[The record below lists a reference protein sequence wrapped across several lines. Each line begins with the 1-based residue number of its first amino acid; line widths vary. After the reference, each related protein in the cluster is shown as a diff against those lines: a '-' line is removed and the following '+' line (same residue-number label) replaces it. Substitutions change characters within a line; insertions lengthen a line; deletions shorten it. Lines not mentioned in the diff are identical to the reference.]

1 MESVVT
7 GQATEQGRAI
17 RSIAIVGGGTAG
29 WMAAS
34 YLARTLSHTGLEITL
49 IDSSE
54 IGTVGV
60 GEATVPAIRDFLATV
75 GLTDAQVLE
84 ATEGT
89 IKLGIH
95 FADWAEPGH
104 RFYHPFGLYGV
115 PARGVPFHQYWLK
128 LRAAGH
134 ELSLA
139 DYCLCTQLAE
149 HGRFLAPPEQSAS
162 DLGVFDFALH
172 FDASKFASVLRDLSL
187 SLGVTHIDGRIE
199 GVDQAP
205 DTGQVS
211 AVRLADG
218 RSVAAD
224 LWIDCSG
231 FRGLLIGEALGVPY
245 IDWRKWL
252 PCDRAIALGCEPV
265 NAYRPVTT
273 STARPAGWQWH
284 IPLQNR
290 IGNGYVYCSDYIDDD
305 GAEAVLRANIEGPT
319 MGEARRI
326 RFTPG
331 HRASFWQGNVVAI
344 GLAGGFLEP
353 LESTSITLIQ
363 SGLERLVRLFPDRDF
378 DPTLSA
384 LFDRQ
389 SRLEFERIRDF
400 LLLHYCLNRR
410 EGEPLWDRMR
420 TMELPEQ
427 LQLKIDAWSAQGELV
442 RYEWETFQDPSW
454 LSMYAGFDL
463 HPRRYNIRADQF
475 DNTELRA
482 TFERMRMAVDDTV
495 RLGVSSGDF
504 ASQLR
509 RR

>member
-1 MESVVT
+1 MVT
-7 GQATEQGRAI
+7 GQATEQGRAV

-34 YLARTLSHTGLEITL
+34 YLARMLGHTNLDITL

-128 LRAAGH
+128 LRAAGFD
-134 ELSLA
+134 LSLA

-149 HGRFLAPPEQSAS
+149 HDRFLSPPDRSVS

-187 SLGVTHIDGRIE
+187 SLGVTHIDGRID
-199 GVDQAP
+199 GVELAP
-205 DTGQVS
+205 DNGQVRS
-211 AVRLADG
+211 VRLSDG

-245 IDWRKWL
+245 IDWRNWL

-265 NAYRPVTT
+265 KSYRPVTT
-273 STARPAGWQWH
+273 STARSAGWQWH
-284 IPLQNR
+284 IPLRHR
-290 IGNGYVYCSDYIDDD
+290 IGNGYVYCSDYISDDE
-305 GAEAVLRANIEGPT
+305 AEAVLRSNIEGPA

-331 HRASFWQGNVVAI
+331 HRASFWRGNVVAI
-344 GLAGGFLEP
+344 GLSGGFLEP

-378 DPTLSA
+378 DPALPA

-410 EGEPLWDRMR
+410 EGEPMWDRMR
-420 TMELPEQ
+420 TMKLPEE
-427 LQLKIDAWSAQGELV
+427 LQLKIDAWRAQGELV

-463 HPRRYNIRADQF
+463 QPHRYNVRADQF
-475 DNTELRA
+475 DTAELRA
-482 TFERMRMAVDDTV
+482 TFDRMRVAVADTV
-495 RLGVSSGDF
+495 RLGVPSKDF
-504 ASQLR
+504 ATQLKR
-509 RR
+509 R

>member
-1 MESVVT
+1 M
-7 GQATEQGRAI
+7 TEQHGEDAI
-17 RSIAIVGGGTAG
+17 RTIAIVGGGTAG

-34 YLARTLSHTGLEITL
+34 YLARTLAHTKITITL

-75 GLTDAQVLE
+75 GLTDAQVLD

-95 FADWAEPGH
+95 FADWAEQGH

-115 PARGVPFHQYWLK
+115 QARGVPFHQYWLK
-128 LRAAGH
+128 LRAAGYD
-134 ELSLA
+134 LSLE

-149 HGRFLAPPEQSAS
+149 QGRFLPPPEQPGSE
-162 DLGVFDFALH
+162 LGVFDFALH

-187 SLGVTHIDGRIE
+187 SLGVAHLDGRIE
-199 GVDQAP
+199 GVEQTPED
-205 DTGQVS
+205 GQVR

-231 FRGLLIGEALGVPY
+231 FRGLLIGEAMAVPY

-265 NAYRPVTT
+265 DAYRPVTT
-273 STARPAGWQWH
+273 STARAAGWQWH
-284 IPLQNR
+284 IPLRHR
-290 IGNGYVYCSDYIDDD
+290 IGNGYVYCSDYISDDE
-305 GAEAVLRANIEGPT
+305 AEAVLRANIEGPAI
-319 MGEARRI
+319 GEARRI

-331 HRASFWQGNVVAI
+331 HRASFWKGNVVAI
-344 GLAGGFLEP
+344 GLASGFLEP

-363 SGLERLVRLFPDRDF
+363 SGLERLVRLFPDRSF
-378 DPTLSA
+378 DPALAA

-389 SRLEFERIRDF
+389 SQLEFERIRDF

-410 EGEPLWDRMR
+410 AGEPLWDRMR
-420 TMELPEQ
+420 TMELPEH
-427 LQLKIDAWSAQGELV
+427 LQRKIDAWRAQGELV

-454 LSMYAGFDL
+454 LSMYAGFGVE
-463 HPRRYNIRADQF
+463 PRRYAVRADQF
-475 DNTELRA
+475 DATELLA
-482 TFERMRMAVDDTV
+482 TFERMRAAIRDTV
-495 RLGVSSGDF
+495 RLGVPAADY
-504 ASQLR
+504 AAALR
-509 RR
+509 RT

>member
-1 MESVVT
+1 MTDSVHERR
-7 GQATEQGRAI
+7 GQGDAI
-17 RSIAIVGGGTAG
+17 RKIAVVGGGTAG

-34 YLARTLSHTGLEITL
+34 YLARTLAHANLEIVL

-75 GLTDAQVLE
+75 GLNDLDVLN

-89 IKLGIH
+89 IKLGIR

-134 ELSLA
+134 DLSLA

-149 HGRFLAPPEQSAS
+149 HSRFLSPPERPGS

-172 FDASKFASVLRDLSL
+172 FDASMFASVLRDLSL
-187 SLGVTHIDGRIE
+187 SLGVSHIDGRIE
-199 GVDQAP
+199 GFDQDP
-205 DTGQVS
+205 DNGQVR
-211 AVRLADG
+211 AVSLADG
-218 RSVAAD
+218 RSLAAD

-231 FRGLLIGEALGVPY
+231 FRGLLIGEAMGVPY
-245 IDWRKWL
+245 VDWRKWL
-252 PCDRAIALGCEPV
+252 PCDRAVALGCEPME
-265 NAYRPVTT
+265 AYRPVTT

-284 IPLQNR
+284 IPLRHR

-305 GAEAVLRANIEGPT
+305 AAEAVLRSNIEGPAL
-319 MGEARRI
+319 GEARRI

-331 HRASFWQGNVVAI
+331 HRASFWKGNVVAI

-363 SGLERLVRLFPDRDF
+363 SGLERLVRLFPDRGF
-378 DPTLSA
+378 DPALAA

-389 SRLEFERIRDF
+389 SQLEFERIRDF
-400 LLLHYCLNRR
+400 LLVHYCLNRR
-410 EGEPLWDRMR
+410 AGEPLWDRMR
-420 TMELPEQ
+420 TMELPEP
-427 LQLKIDAWSAQGELV
+427 LQLKLDAWRAQGELV
-442 RYEWETFQDPSW
+442 RYEWESFQDPSW
-454 LSMYAGFDL
+454 LSMYAGFDV
-463 HPRRYNIRADQF
+463 HPRRYNLRADQF
-475 DNTELRA
+475 DTGELRA
-482 TFERMRMAVDDTV
+482 TFERMRAAVDDTV
-495 RLGVSSGDF
+495 RLGVPSTDF
-504 ASQLR
+504 ASQLGR
-509 RR
+509 N

>member
-1 MESVVT
+1 M
-7 GQATEQGRAI
+7 TEEHGEDAI

-34 YLARTLSHTGLEITL
+34 YLARTLAHTKIAITL

-60 GEATVPAIRDFLATV
+60 GEATVPAIRDFLAAV

-95 FADWAEPGH
+95 FANWAEPGH

-134 ELSLA
+134 DLSLE

-149 HGRFLAPPEQSAS
+149 QGRFLSPPEQPGSE
-162 DLGVFDFALH
+162 LGVFDFALH

-187 SLGVTHIDGRIE
+187 SLGVTHIDARIE
-199 GVDQAP
+199 GVEQDP
-205 DTGQVS
+205 DNGQVR
-211 AVRLADG
+211 AVRLADD

-231 FRGLLIGEALGVPY
+231 FRGLLIGEAMGVPF

-265 NAYRPVTT
+265 KAYRPVTT

-284 IPLQNR
+284 IPLRHR
-290 IGNGYVYCSDYIDDD
+290 IGNGYVYCSDYISDDE
-305 GAEAVLRANIEGPT
+305 AEAVLRANIEGPA

-331 HRASFWQGNVVAI
+331 HRASFWKGNVVAI

-363 SGLERLVRLFPDRDF
+363 SGLERLVRLFPDRGF
-378 DPTLSA
+378 DPALAA

-389 SRLEFERIRDF
+389 SQLEFERIRDF

-410 EGEPLWDRMR
+410 TGEALWDRMR
-420 TMELPEQ
+420 TMELPEH
-427 LQLKIDAWSAQGELV
+427 LQRKIDAWRAQGELV

-454 LSMYAGFDL
+454 LSMYAGFDIE
-463 HPRRYNIRADQF
+463 PRRYNVRADPF
-475 DNTELRA
+475 DAAELLA
-482 TFERMRMAVDDTV
+482 TFERMRVAIRDTV
-495 RLGVSSGDF
+495 RLGVPATDY
-504 ASQLR
+504 AAELR

>member
-1 MESVVT
+1 MDGGVT
-7 GQATEQGRAI
+7 AQGGNDAI
-17 RSIAIVGGGTAG
+17 RSVAIVGGGTAG

-34 YLARTLSHTGLEITL
+34 YLARTLAHANLDITL

-60 GEATVPAIRDFLATV
+60 GEATVPAIRDFLAAV
-75 GLTDAQVLE
+75 GLTDLEVLN

-89 IKLGIH
+89 IKLGIR

-104 RFYHPFGLYGV
+104 VFYHPFGLYGV
-115 PARGVPFHQYWLK
+115 PARGVPFHHYWLK

-134 ELSLA
+134 DLPLA
-139 DYCLCTQLAE
+139 DYCLCTELAE
-149 HGRFLAPPEQSAS
+149 QGRFLAPPDRPGS
-162 DLGVFDFALH
+162 DLGVFDFAVH

-199 GVDQAP
+199 GVEHAP
-205 DTGQVS
+205 ENGQVH

-218 RSVAAD
+218 RRVEAD

-252 PCDRAIALGCEPV
+252 PCDRAIALGCERVEPLRQ
-265 NAYRPVTT
+265 ATT
-273 STARPAGWQWH
+273 ATARPAGWQWH
-284 IPLQNR
+284 IPLKHR
-290 IGNGYVYCSDYIDDD
+290 IGNGYVYCSDYVDDD
-305 GAEAVLRANIEGPT
+305 SAEALLRSNIEGPGI
-319 MGEARRI
+319 GEARRI

-331 HRASFWQGNVVAI
+331 HRASFWTGNVVAI

-363 SGLERLVRLFPDRDF
+363 SGLERLVRLFPDRQF
-378 DPTLSA
+378 DPTLAA

-400 LLLHYCLNRR
+400 LILHYCLNRR
-410 EGEPLWDRMR
+410 FGEPMWDRMR
-420 TMELPEQ
+420 TMELPEP
-427 LQLKIDAWSAQGELV
+427 LQLKIDAWRAQGELV

-454 LSMYAGFDL
+454 LSIYAGFGDY
-463 HPRRYNIRADQF
+463 PRRYNVRADQF
-475 DNTELRA
+475 DAGELRA
-482 TFERMRMAVDDTV
+482 TLERMRAAITDTV
-495 RLGVSSGDF
+495 RQGVPSADF
-504 ASQLR
+504 ATQLR
-509 RR
+509 QR

>member
-1 MESVVT
+1 VVT
-7 GQATEQGRAI
+7 GQAGEQGRAI

-34 YLARTLSHTGLEITL
+34 YLARTLGHVNLDITL

-115 PARGVPFHQYWLK
+115 SARGVPFHQYWLK
-128 LRAAGH
+128 LRAAGYD
-134 ELSLA
+134 LPLA

-149 HGRFLAPPEQSAS
+149 HDRFLSPPDRSVS

-199 GVDQAP
+199 GVEQAP
-205 DTGQVS
+205 DNGQVR

-245 IDWRKWL
+245 IDWRNWL

-265 NAYRPVTT
+265 NPYRPVTT
-273 STARPAGWQWH
+273 STARSAGWQWH
-284 IPLQNR
+284 IPLQHR
-290 IGNGYVYCSDYIDDD
+290 IGNGYVYCSDYISDDE
-305 GAEAVLRANIEGPT
+305 AEAVLRANIEGPA

-344 GLAGGFLEP
+344 GLSGGFLEP

-378 DPTLSA
+378 DPALPA

-410 EGEPLWDRMR
+410 VGEPMWDRMR
-420 TMELPEQ
+420 TMELPEE
-427 LQLKIDAWSAQGELV
+427 LQLKINAWRAQGELV
-442 RYEWETFQDPSW
+442 RYEWESFQDPSW
-454 LSMYAGFDL
+454 LSMYAGFDVYP
-463 HPRRYNIRADQF
+463 HRYNVRADQF
-475 DNTELRA
+475 DTAELRA
-482 TFERMRMAVDDTV
+482 TFDRMRVAVTDTV
-495 RLGVSSGDF
+495 RLGVPSKDF
-504 ASQLR
+504 ATQLKR
-509 RR
+509 R

>member
-1 MESVVT
+1 MT
-7 GQATEQGRAI
+7 GQAAEQGRAI

-34 YLARTLSHTGLEITL
+34 YLARTLGHANLDITL

-84 ATEGT
+84 ATDGT

-134 ELSLA
+134 DLPLA

-149 HGRFLAPPEQSAS
+149 HDRFLSPPERSVS

-187 SLGVTHIDGRIE
+187 SLGVTHIDGRIDRVE
-199 GVDQAP
+199 QSPEDGRAR
-205 DTGQVS
+205 

-231 FRGLLIGEALGVPY
+231 FRGLLIGEAMGVPY
-245 IDWRKWL
+245 IDWRNWL
-252 PCDRAIALGCEPV
+252 PCDRAIALGCKP
-265 NAYRPVTT
+265 AKPYRPVTT
-273 STARPAGWQWH
+273 STARAAGWQWH
-284 IPLQNR
+284 IPLQHR

-305 GAEAVLRANIEGPT
+305 EAEAVLRANIEGPA
-319 MGEARRI
+319 MGDARRI

-331 HRASFWQGNVVAI
+331 HRSSFWKGNVVAI
-344 GLAGGFLEP
+344 GLSGGFLEP

-378 DPTLSA
+378 DPALSA

-410 EGEPLWDRMR
+410 EGEPMWDRMR
-420 TMELPEQ
+420 TMALPEA
-427 LQLKIDAWSAQGELV
+427 LQLKIDAWRAQGELV
-442 RYEWETFQDPSW
+442 RYEWESFQDPSW

-463 HPRRYNIRADQF
+463 RPHQYNVRADQF
-475 DNTELRA
+475 DTAELRA
-482 TFERMRMAVDDTV
+482 TFDRMRAAVDDTV
-495 RLGVSSGDF
+495 RLGVPSKDY
-504 ASQLR
+504 ATQLGR
-509 RR
+509 R

>member
-1 MESVVT
+1 V
-7 GQATEQGRAI
+7 AEQKRAI

-34 YLARTLSHTGLEITL
+34 YLARTLGHANLDITL

-75 GLTDAQVLE
+75 GLSDAQVLE

-128 LRAAGH
+128 LRSEGDD
-134 ELSLA
+134 LSLA

-149 HGRFLAPPEQSAS
+149 HDRFLSPPDRAVS

-199 GVDQAP
+199 GVERAP
-205 DTGQVS
+205 DNGQVS

-245 IDWRKWL
+245 IDWRSWL

-265 NAYRPVTT
+265 KPYRPVTT

-284 IPLQNR
+284 IPLRHR
-290 IGNGYVYCSDYIDDD
+290 IGNGYVYCSDYISDDE
-305 GAEAVLRANIEGPT
+305 AEAVLRANIEGPV

-378 DPTLSA
+378 DPALSA

-410 EGEPLWDRMR
+410 EGDPMWDRMR
-420 TMELPEQ
+420 TMQLPEE
-427 LQLKIDAWSAQGELV
+427 LQLKIDAWRAQGELV

-463 HPRRYNIRADQF
+463 YPHRYNVRADQF
-475 DNTELRA
+475 DTAELRA
-482 TFERMRMAVDDTV
+482 TFERMRAAVDDTV
-495 RLGVSSGDF
+495 RLGVPGSDF
-504 ASQLR
+504 ATQLK
-509 RR
+509 

>member
-1 MESVVT
+1 MMANTARER
-7 GQATEQGRAI
+7 GDDGAI

-34 YLARTLSHTGLEITL
+34 YLARTLAHANLDITL

-54 IGTVGV
+54 IGAVGV
-60 GEATVPAIRDFLATV
+60 GEATVPAIRDFLAAV
-75 GLTDAQVLE
+75 GLTDAEVLD

-89 IKLGIH
+89 IKLGIQ
-95 FADWAEPGH
+95 FVDWAEPGH

-115 PARGVPFHQYWLK
+115 SARGVPFHQYWLK

-134 ELSLA
+134 DLPLE

-149 HGRFLAPPEQSAS
+149 HERFLAPPDQPGSE
-162 DLGVFDFALH
+162 LGVFDFALH

-187 SLGVTHIDGRIE
+187 SLGVTHIDARIE
-199 GVDQAP
+199 KVEQAP
-205 DTGQVS
+205 EDGQVR

-218 RSVAAD
+218 RSVVAD

-231 FRGLLIGEALGVPY
+231 FRGLLIGEAMGVPF

-265 NAYRPVTT
+265 DSYRPVTT

-284 IPLQNR
+284 IPLQRR

-305 GAEAVLRANIEGPT
+305 AAETALRSNLEGPAI
-319 MGEARRI
+319 GEARRI

-331 HRASFWQGNVVAI
+331 RRASFWKGNVVAI

-363 SGLERLVRLFPDRDF
+363 SGLERLVRLFPDRSF
-378 DPTLSA
+378 DPALAA
-384 LFDRQ
+384 LFDHQ
-389 SRLEFERIRDF
+389 SQLEFERIRDF
-400 LLLHYCLNRR
+400 LVLHYCLSRR

-420 TMELPEQ
+420 TMELPEP
-427 LQLKIDAWSAQGELV
+427 LQRKIDAWRAQGELV

-454 LSMYAGFDL
+454 LSMYVGFGIK
-463 HPRRYNIRADQF
+463 PRRYSVRADQF
-475 DNTELRA
+475 DTAELLA
-482 TFERMRMAVDDTV
+482 TFERMQVAVRDTV
-495 RLGVSSGDF
+495 RVGVPAPDF
-504 ASQLR
+504 ARELR